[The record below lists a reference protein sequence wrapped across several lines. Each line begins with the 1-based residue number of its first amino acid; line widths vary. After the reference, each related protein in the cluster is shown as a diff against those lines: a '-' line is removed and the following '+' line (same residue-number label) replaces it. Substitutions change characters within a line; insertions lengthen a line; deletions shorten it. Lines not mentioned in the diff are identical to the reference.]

1 MINLTSD
8 KLFHEAKRYIP
19 GGVNSPVR
27 AFKAVGGYPVFV
39 DHANGS
45 KIYDEFQN
53 EYIDYCQSFGA
64 LILGHAHPAI
74 LQVLNSSVNKGTSFG
89 MPTKNEIEFAKLI
102 IKAIPSIEKI
112 RLTNSGTEAVMGAI
126 RLARAYT
133 GKNKIIRFDGSYH
146 GHADYLLNCPG
157 VPQDF
162 TKHTLVAPYNN
173 INKVQE
179 LIEQNKEDVA
189 GIIVEPV
196 AGNMGVVLP
205 KEEFL
210 IGLREVADKYNIVLI
225 FDEVITGFRLI
236 YGGAQNFF
244 DIQPDLTCLGKIIG
258 GGLPVGA
265 FGGKSEI
272 MQLLAPEGAVYQAG
286 TFSGNP
292 LTVSAGIA
300 TLRVLE
306 DISLYSD
313 LEKRTR
319 MLCENIKDMAD
330 KSNIKINVNYIGSMF
345 SFFFTEQE
353 VIDYDTAK
361 TQDIELFKKF
371 YHELLNK
378 GIYFSPSGFE
388 ANFLSTAHTNDDLE
402 KTLKAVE
409 ETFRYWRIK

>member
-1 MINLTSD
+1 MINLPSD
-8 KLFHEAKRYIP
+8 NLFCEAKKYIP

-27 AFKAVGGYPVFV
+27 AFKAVGGQPIFIN
-39 DHANGS
+39 HANGS
-45 KIYDEFQN
+45 KIYDEYQR

-64 LILGHAHPAI
+64 LILGHAHPSI
-74 LQVLNSSVNKGTSFG
+74 VRVLNSSVNKGTSFG
-89 MPTKNEIEFAKLI
+89 MITKNEIEFAKLI

-133 GKNKIIRFDGSYH
+133 KKNKIIKFDGSYH
-146 GHADYLLNCPG
+146 GHSDHLLNCPG

-162 TKHTLVAPYNN
+162 TKYTLVAPYNN

-189 GIIVEPV
+189 VIIVEPV

-205 KEEFL
+205 KKEFL
-210 IGLREVADKYNIVLI
+210 IGLRKIADKYNIVLI
-225 FDEVITGFRLI
+225 FDEVITGFRLT
-236 YGGAQNFF
+236 YGGAQKFF

-272 MQLLAPEGAVYQAG
+272 MQMLAPEGAVYQAG

-292 LTVSAGIA
+292 LTVSAGITA
-300 TLRVLE
+300 LKVLE
-306 DISLYSD
+306 DTNLYLD
-313 LEKRTR
+313 LEKRTE
-319 MLCENIKDMAD
+319 MLCESIKDMAN

-345 SFFFTEQE
+345 SFFFTEQK
-353 VIDYDTAK
+353 VIDYDIAK
-361 TQDIELFKKF
+361 MQDTELFKKF
-371 YHELLNK
+371 YHELLTK
-378 GIYFSPSGFE
+378 GIYLSPSGFE
-388 ANFLSTAHTNDDLE
+388 ANFLSTAHSNDDLE
-402 KTLKAVE
+402 KTLKAIE
-409 ETFRYWRIK
+409 ETFDILGG